1 MNSKPKILVC
11 ADSFKGSLSSLEV
24 ANACCEGI
32 LKAIPLADVQI
43 FGLGDGGEGSVD
55 AIRKTLGGVTCST
68 IINGPL
74 GEHVTATYLTSV
86 DGKVAYIEVSSA
98 VGLSLVPQSLRNPM
112 ETSTYGVGEIIIDA
126 YRRGCTRFIVGL
138 GGSATNDGGVGM
150 LQALGYRFFDKNGC
164 EVGRGGKVLQSITS
178 FSVPSDSFLSEVDFL
193 ALCDVNNPL
202 TGPDGAASVFGPQK
216 GATPEMV
223 VELDKGLAN
232 FATVI
237 RRAGLEDVEK
247 YPGAGAAGGLGAA
260 FKAFL
265 DARLCSGVDT
275 ILELN
280 GFHRALKSAS
290 LVITGEGAIDGQ
302 TLRGKA
308 PFGVLKAAQKCG
320 VPVIAIAGSV
330 NSVEALN
337 RAGFL
342 AVLPIVSGPCTL
354 SDAMNIQNA
363 HDNIVRTVE
372 QAIRLFTFYFLKI
385 I

>member
-11 ADSFKGSLSSLEV
+11 ADSFKGSLGSLQV

-43 FGLGDGGEGSVD
+43 FGLGDGGEGSVEV
-55 AIRKTLGGVTCST
+55 IRKALGGVTCST
-68 IINGPL
+68 TIHGPF
-74 GEHVTATYLTSV
+74 GEHLTASYLTSA

-150 LQALGYRFFDKNGC
+150 LKALGYHFFDKNGC
-164 EVGRGGKVLQSITS
+164 ELGLGGKVLQSITS
-178 FSVPSDSFLSEVDFL
+178 LLIPSDTFLSDVEFL
-193 ALCDVNNPL
+193 ALCDVDNPL

-223 VELDKGLAN
+223 VELDKGLVN
-232 FATVI
+232 FAAVI
-237 RRAGLEDVEK
+237 RRAGLDDVER

-265 DARLCSGVDT
+265 NARLCSGVDA

-280 GFHRALKSAS
+280 GFHRALESAA
-290 LVITGEGAIDGQ
+290 LVITGEGAIDEQ

-308 PFGVLKAAQKCG
+308 PFGVLKAAQQFG

-330 NSVEALN
+330 QSVAALN
-337 RAGFL
+337 DAGFL
-342 AVLPIVSGPCTL
+342 AVLPIVSGPCSL
-354 SDAMNIQNA
+354 SDAMDLDNA
-363 HDNIVRTVE
+363 RDNIVRTVE
-372 QAIRLFTFYFLKI
+372 QAIKLFTFSK
-385 I
+385 